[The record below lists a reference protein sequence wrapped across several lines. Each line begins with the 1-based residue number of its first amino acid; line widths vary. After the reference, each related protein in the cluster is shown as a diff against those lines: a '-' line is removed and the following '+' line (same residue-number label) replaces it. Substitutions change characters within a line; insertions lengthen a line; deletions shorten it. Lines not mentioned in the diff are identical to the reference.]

1 MALFGEGC
9 VICQYS
15 DSVRYPF
22 ACDFYIKPLDLFIE
36 CNFHWTHCG
45 HFFDKYNVD
54 DISKL
59 NELKVKAAEKQRTQ
73 GKNLYET
80 AIDVWTVRDP
90 KKLDTALKN
99 RLNYLVFWTLDEAL
113 DWLKSK

>member
-45 HFFDKYNVD
+45 HFFDKYNIN

-59 NELKVKAAEKQRTQ
+59 NELKVKAAE
-73 GKNLYET
+73 
-80 AIDVWTVRDP
+80 VRDP